1 MYMKKFPLLLL
12 ISLLVSTT
20 LFQSCNDDDDDYY
33 VYYSRSLAVGNVV
46 SEEGKPS
53 YLLLDSK
60 RTMLFSENSIPSLYL
75 EDGRRVIVNY
85 TLLDEDYQG
94 YDFRIHVNDID
105 TVLVKGIIPIT
116 PEKEDS
122 IGNDAVN
129 ILDMWT
135 SDEYV
140 TIQFEMKGAGQ
151 KKHMVNLVRDYS
163 LEENP
168 DDGYMQLEF
177 RHNQEDD
184 PEFGSQW
191 LWGIASF
198 RLGDLAPD
206 KSDLKGLKI
215 KVNTYRGEETYTC
228 KYDTDNSE
236 KNKAVDKLQ
245 QAVQK
250 KNSSLYIR

>member
-1 MYMKKFPLLLL
+1 MKKFPLLLL
-12 ISLLVSTT
+12 ISILVSTT
-20 LFQSCNDDDDDYY
+20 LFQSCNNDDDDYY
-33 VYYSRSLAVGNVV
+33 VSYYGPLLAVGNVV

-60 RTMLFSENSIPSLYL
+60 RTMLFSGNSIPSLYL
-75 EDGRRVIVNY
+75 ENGRRVIVNY
-85 TLLDEDYQG
+85 TLLDE
-94 YDFRIHVNDID
+94 NDID

-122 IGNDAVN
+122 IGNDVVN

-163 LEENP
+163 LGENP
-168 DDGYMQLEF
+168 DEDGYMKLEF
-177 RHNQEDD
+177 RHNREGD

-206 KSDLKGLKI
+206 KSNLKGLRI

-228 KYDTDNSE
+228 EYDTDNSE
-236 KNKAVDKLQ
+236 NNKAVDKLQ
-245 QAVQK
+245 QAVRE